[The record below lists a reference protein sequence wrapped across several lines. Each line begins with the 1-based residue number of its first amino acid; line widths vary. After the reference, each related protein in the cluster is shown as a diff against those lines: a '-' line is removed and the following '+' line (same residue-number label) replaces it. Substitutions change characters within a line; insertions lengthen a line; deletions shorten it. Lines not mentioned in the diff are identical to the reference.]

1 MQNLREHRKFIDFE
15 RFYSPFLKSL
25 RHYLSM
31 GPFNNY
37 VTLKLPFFDQPTTRH
52 HASSRMITRPLPLLS
67 YVTPDTDPS
76 LYHLFLFLEVEKK
89 PKIRQRY
96 APNHDTFTHAFRQ
109 LNQIVRFK

>member
-1 MQNLREHRKFIDFE
+1 MQNLREHRKFLDSE
-15 RFYSPFLKSL
+15 KFYFPFLKSL
-25 RHYLSM
+25 RRYLSM

-52 HASSRMITRPLPLLS
+52 HASSRMITRPLPLLR

-89 PKIRQRY
+89 QNKDTTTIRTQ
-96 APNHDTFTHAFRQ
+96 P
-109 LNQIVRFK
+109 